1 MRTITSCSHVT
12 KLAFVMK
19 SKNDSELRTCKRVIQ
34 VREKVLPGL
43 RGSHERGSLKSYS
56 ESIKTIDICS
66 LLHILVFQE
75 DITHMLIPFY
85 NSSNTCTLVFRLPAV
100 HHRANTDHIY
110 SLCDGVYTT
119 KFAYSVNQYNHNNK
133 KKIVLPF
140 FPSRYRFYGV
150 WVFKKYN

>member
-34 VREKVLPGL
+34 VREMVLPGL
-43 RGSHERGSLKSYS
+43 RGSHDRGSLKSYS

-75 DITHMLIPFY
+75 DITHALFLFTIAPI
-85 NSSNTCTLVFRLPAV
+85 L
-100 HHRANTDHIY
+100 
-110 SLCDGVYTT
+110 
-119 KFAYSVNQYNHNNK
+119 
-133 KKIVLPF
+133 
-140 FPSRYRFYGV
+140 
-150 WVFKKYN
+150 